1 MRDTMLIIHFIGI
14 AMFIGT
20 GFAFMFLEIANSKT
34 KEKEEALRFTLKTF
48 ALSKMGHIGLA
59 LLLLSGFYLMN
70 PYWSNLTYIP
80 LLLAKLILVAVLAIV
95 IGIIASLAKKAEK
108 AKKAKKGNAEMHL
121 KKLEIFSKIS
131 FILGIAIVIL
141 AVLAFH

>member
-95 IGIIASLAKKAEK
+95 IGIIASLAKKA
-108 AKKAKKGNAEMHL
+108 KKGNAEMHL

>member
-34 KEKEEALRFTLKTF
+34 KEKEEALRFTFKTF

-70 PYWSNLTYIP
+70 PYWQNLTYIP
-80 LLLAKLILVAVLAIV
+80 LLLAKLILVAVLAVI
-95 IGIIASLAKKAEK
+95 IGIISSLAR
-108 AKKAKKGNAEMHL
+108 KAKKGN
-121 KKLEIFSKIS
+121 
-131 FILGIAIVIL
+131 
-141 AVLAFH
+141 